1 MKPPTCDLTVVVST
15 YNRADRLPLALDA
28 LLAQSGDVNYEVV
41 VVDNNSTDSTRDV
54 VSQIATA
61 SGGKVRYAFEP
72 RQGLSYGRNT
82 GIELSISPLVAFTD
96 DDVRVAPDWVSQLKR
111 VFDEHPDIDYVGGPV
126 LPYWLHPPP
135 EWLTKGHWAPLAL
148 QDYGGEAIVTGK
160 ERGMCLVGANMTFR
174 RRVFDQVGTFS
185 PALGRI
191 KDGIGSTEDHDMQL
205 RVWRAGM
212 RGLYHP
218 APVVTADVTPDRME
232 KSYHRRWHRGNGKHC
247 AMMRLR
253 EFVPTDV
260 GPVTEPQDLVTLFGS
275 PAFVHIDLVRYTYL
289 WADAVCRRDDS
300 MFYAN
305 QLRHVWS
312 YVKTRYQLF
321 RADNPR
327 SVPLELVTFVR
338 SYIRKHLNRTPKPA
352 SV

>member
-1 MKPPTCDLTVVVST
+1 MRPESCDLSVVVST

-28 LLAQSGDVNYEVV
+28 LLEQAGDVPYEII
-41 VVDNNSTDSTRDV
+41 VVDNNSTDRTRDV
-54 VSQIATA
+54 VEAIAA
-61 SGGKVRYAFEP
+61 KWHGKIRYAFEP
-72 RQGLSYGRNT
+72 RQGLSHGRNT
-82 GIELSISPLVAFTD
+82 GIAQSSAPLVAFTD
-96 DDVRVAPDWVSQLKR
+96 DDVRVAADWVSQLKR
-111 VFDEHPDIDYVGGPV
+111 VFDEHPEASYVGGPV
-126 LPYWLHPPP
+126 LPNFLQPPP
-135 EWLTKGHWAPLAL
+135 PWLTKSHWAPLAL
-148 QDYGGEAIVTGK
+148 QDYGPEGIVTGK

-174 RRVFDQVGTFS
+174 RNVFERVGTFS

-212 RGLYHP
+212 QGLYDP
-218 APVVTADVTPDRME
+218 SPIVMADVTPDRMV
-232 KSYHRRWHRGNGKHC
+232 KAYHYRWHRGNGRHC

-275 PAFVHIDLVRYTYL
+275 PAFVHVDLVRYAYL
-289 WADAVCRRDDS
+289 WAQAVLRRDDS

-312 YVKTRYQLF
+312 YITTRYQLF
-321 RADNPR
+321 VADKPR
-327 SVPLELVTFVR
+327 SVPIELMTFLR
-338 SYIRKHLNRTPKPA
+338 SYIRKHLNRTPRAA
-352 SV
+352 SA